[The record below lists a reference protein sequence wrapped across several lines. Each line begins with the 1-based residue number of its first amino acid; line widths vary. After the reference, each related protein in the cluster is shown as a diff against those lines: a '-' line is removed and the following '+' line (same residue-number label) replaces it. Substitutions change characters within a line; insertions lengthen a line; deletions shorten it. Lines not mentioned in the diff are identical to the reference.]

1 MFLLFYKIDK
11 ISSQKYKIIKHN
23 LILNRYFDNIIKFY
37 CAQKKTHLTFFN
49 KKVIIE
55 KETSPNLKK
64 KMKELRYLDKYFIKY
79 KFSFSLGILITIIA
93 QIFSLFTPK
102 LISSSLEAIEKFD
115 KLSSVEKS
123 STMVIG
129 QYREELIHNV
139 LLIIATTIIAG
150 FLTFLMRQTLIVMSR
165 HIEFDLKNEVFR
177 QYENLSQNFYK
188 QNRTG
193 DLMNRI
199 SEDVSKVRMYVGPAV
214 MYTINTFIRFAIVIA
229 YMYNVSPRLTLYT
242 LLPLPILSYAIFKLS
257 SEINIRSTVF
267 QQYLSKV
274 SSFTQ
279 EIFSGIRVIKAYSLE
294 NQQQNNL
301 ISLAEE
307 SKSKSLSLA
316 RVQSLFGPLMLALI
330 GISNLVVIYFG
341 GMLYINGT
349 IKSIGTIAEFIL
361 YVNMLTW
368 PVASLG
374 WVSSMVQE
382 AEASQKRLNEFLKIV
397 PDIQNNNPSSSTVDG
412 TISFENVS
420 YTYEDTN
427 IEALKNISFTV
438 KKGETLAI
446 LGKTG
451 SGKSTLLSLIS
462 RMYDVTEGQVKI
474 DGKEISQLNLF
485 DLRNSI
491 GIVPQDA
498 FLFSDSIKNNIKFGK
513 ENATDDEVI
522 AAAKSAVVHDNI
534 EGFNKGYDT
543 ILGERGI
550 TLSGGQKQRV
560 SIARAIIKKPEILLF
575 DDCLSAVDTETEEAI
590 LNNLFE
596 ICKDKTTI
604 IVSHRVS
611 SAKNADKIII
621 LENGKIIQQGFHNQL
636 INENGYYSALYLKQL
651 SEKELL

>member
-1 MFLLFYKIDK
+1 
-11 ISSQKYKIIKHN
+11 
-23 LILNRYFDNIIKFY
+23 
-37 CAQKKTHLTFFN
+37 
-49 KKVIIE
+49 
-55 KETSPNLKK
+55 
-64 KMKELRYLDKYFIKY
+64 MKELRYLNKYFIKY
-79 KFSFSLGILITIIA
+79 KYSFSLGILFTIIA

-102 LISSSLEAIEKFD
+102 LISKSFKAIEAFAKD
-115 KLSSVEKS
+115 KSV
-123 STMVIG
+123 TADVI
-129 QYREELIHNV
+129 QQELVSNI

-165 HIEFDLKNEVFR
+165 HVEFDLKNEVFR

-214 MYTINTFIRFAIVIA
+214 MYTINTFIRFAIVIG

-242 LLPLPILSYAIFKLS
+242 ILPLPVLSYCIFKLS
-257 SEINIRSTVF
+257 SEINKRSTIF

-274 SSFTQ
+274 SSFSQ

-294 NQQQNNL
+294 DQHQNNMVD
-301 ISLAEE
+301 LANE
-307 SKSKSLSLA
+307 SKSKSLDLA
-316 RVQSLFGPLMLALI
+316 KVQSLFGPLMLALI

-341 GMLYINGT
+341 GLMYINGT

-382 AEASQKRLNEFLKIV
+382 AEASQKRLNEFLKIE
-397 PDIQNNNPSSSTVDG
+397 PEIKNKNPNKSIIEG

-427 IEALKNISFTV
+427 IEALKNVSFKV

-451 SGKSTLLSLIS
+451 SGKSTISSLIS
-462 RMYDVTEGQVKI
+462 RLYEVT
-474 DGKEISQLNLF
+474 DGRIIVDGNEISTLNLY

-513 ENATDDEVI
+513 ENATDEEV
-522 AAAKSAVVHDNI
+522 ATAAKNAVVHDNI
-534 EGFNKGYDT
+534 IGFNKQYDT

-560 SIARAIIKKPEILLF
+560 SIARAIIKNPAILLF

-590 LNNLFE
+590 LNNLYE

-604 IVSHRVS
+604 IISHRVS
-611 SAKNADKIII
+611 SAKNADNIII
-621 LENGKIIQQGFHNQL
+621 LEDGKIIQQGSHNQL
-636 INENGYYSALYLKQL
+636 INQEGYYASLYLKQL

>member
-1 MFLLFYKIDK
+1 
-11 ISSQKYKIIKHN
+11 
-23 LILNRYFDNIIKFY
+23 
-37 CAQKKTHLTFFN
+37 
-49 KKVIIE
+49 
-55 KETSPNLKK
+55 
-64 KMKELRYLDKYFIKY
+64 MKELLYLNKYFVKY
-79 KFSFSLGILITIIA
+79 KYRFLLGIVFTIIA
-93 QIFSLFTPK
+93 QIFMLFTPK
-102 LISSSLEAIEKFD
+102 LISKSFKVIESFSKD
-115 KLSSVEKS
+115 KSIATSV
-123 STMVIG
+123 IR
-129 QYREELIHNV
+129 QELTSNI

-188 QNRTG
+188 KNRTG

-214 MYTINTFIRFAIVIA
+214 MYTINTVIRFTIVIV

-242 LLPLPILSYAIFKLS
+242 ILPLPLLSYGIFKLS
-257 SEINIRSTVF
+257 TEINKRSTIF

-294 NQQQNNL
+294 DQHQNNMVN
-301 ISLAEE
+301 LAKE
-307 SKSKSLSLA
+307 SKSKSLNLA
-316 RVQSLFGPLMLALI
+316 KVQSLFGPLMLALI

-341 GMLYINGT
+341 GLMYIDGT

-382 AEASQKRLNEFLKIV
+382 AEASQKRLNEFLKIE
-397 PDIQNNNPSSSTVDG
+397 PEIKNKNSNKSIINGS
-412 TISFENVS
+412 ISFENVS

-427 IEALKNISFTV
+427 IKAVQNISFTV

-451 SGKSTLLSLIS
+451 SGKSTILSLIS
-462 RMYDVTEGQVKI
+462 RLYDVTDGKIKI
-474 DGKEISQLNLF
+474 DDNEISALNLY

-513 ENATDDEVI
+513 EDASIDEVI
-522 AAAKSAVVHDNI
+522 AAAKDAAVHDNI
-534 EGFNKGYDT
+534 IGFSKQYDT

-560 SIARAIIKKPEILLF
+560 SIARAIIKNPPILLL
-575 DDCLSAVDTETEEAI
+575 DDCLSAVDTETEETI
-590 LNNLFE
+590 LNNLNE

-621 LENGKIIQQGFHNQL
+621 LEDGKIIQQGSHNQL
-636 INENGYYSALYLKQL
+636 INQKGYYASLYLKQL

>member
-1 MFLLFYKIDK
+1 
-11 ISSQKYKIIKHN
+11 
-23 LILNRYFDNIIKFY
+23 
-37 CAQKKTHLTFFN
+37 
-49 KKVIIE
+49 
-55 KETSPNLKK
+55 
-64 KMKELRYLDKYFIKY
+64 
-79 KFSFSLGILITIIA
+79 
-93 QIFSLFTPK
+93 
-102 LISSSLEAIEKFD
+102 
-115 KLSSVEKS
+115 
-123 STMVIG
+123 
-129 QYREELIHNV
+129 
-139 LLIIATTIIAG
+139 
-150 FLTFLMRQTLIVMSR
+150 
-165 HIEFDLKNEVFR
+165 
-177 QYENLSQNFYK
+177 
-188 QNRTG
+188 
-193 DLMNRI
+193 
-199 SEDVSKVRMYVGPAV
+199 
-214 MYTINTFIRFAIVIA
+214 
-229 YMYNVSPRLTLYT
+229 
-242 LLPLPILSYAIFKLS
+242 
-257 SEINIRSTVF
+257 
-267 QQYLSKV
+267 
-274 SSFTQ
+274 
-279 EIFSGIRVIKAYSLE
+279 
-294 NQQQNNL
+294 
-301 ISLAEE
+301 
-307 SKSKSLSLA
+307 
-316 RVQSLFGPLMLALI
+316 
-330 GISNLVVIYFG
+330 
-341 GMLYINGT
+341 
-349 IKSIGTIAEFIL
+349 
-361 YVNMLTW
+361 MLTW

-397 PDIQNNNPSSSTVDG
+397 PDIQNNNPSSSTIDG

-621 LENGKIIQQGFHNQL
+621 LENGQIIQQVSHNQL

>member
-1 MFLLFYKIDK
+1 
-11 ISSQKYKIIKHN
+11 
-23 LILNRYFDNIIKFY
+23 
-37 CAQKKTHLTFFN
+37 
-49 KKVIIE
+49 
-55 KETSPNLKK
+55 
-64 KMKELRYLDKYFIKY
+64 MKELSYLNKYFIKY
-79 KFSFSLGILITIIA
+79 KYSFSLGILFTIIA
-93 QIFSLFTPK
+93 QIFMLFTPK
-102 LISSSLEAIEKFD
+102 LISQSFKVIESFSKD
-115 KLSSVEKS
+115 KTI
-123 STMVIG
+123 STQVI
-129 QYREELIHNV
+129 REELTSNV

-177 QYENLSQNFYK
+177 QYENLSQSFYK

-214 MYTINTFIRFAIVIA
+214 MYSINTIIRFTIVIV
-229 YMYNVSPRLTLYT
+229 YMYNVSPRLTAYT
-242 LLPLPILSYAIFKLS
+242 LLPLPLLSYGIFKLS
-257 SEINIRSTVF
+257 TEINKRSTIF

-274 SSFTQ
+274 SSFSQ
-279 EIFSGIRVIKAYSLE
+279 EIFSGLRVIKAYSLE
-294 NQQQNNL
+294 NQHQNNMVN
-301 ISLAEE
+301 LANE
-307 SKSKSLSLA
+307 SKSKSLNLA

-341 GMLYINGT
+341 GLMYIDGT

-382 AEASQKRLNEFLKIV
+382 AEASQKRLNEFLKIE
-397 PDIQNNNPSSSTVDG
+397 PQIQNNNPDKSIIEGS
-412 TISFENVS
+412 IAFENVNF
-420 YTYEDTN
+420 TYDDTKIN
-427 IEALKNISFTV
+427 ALKDISFTV
-438 KKGETLAI
+438 NKGETLAI

-451 SGKSTLLSLIS
+451 SGKSTILSLIS
-462 RMYDVTEGQVKI
+462 RLYDVNSGVIKI
-474 DGKEISQLNLF
+474 DNKSIESLNLF

-513 ENATDDEVI
+513 ENATDDEVM

-534 EGFNKGYDT
+534 MGFTKQYDT
-543 ILGERGI
+543 VLGERGI

-560 SIARAIIKKPEILLF
+560 SIARAIIKSPPILLF
-575 DDCLSAVDTETEEAI
+575 DDCLSAVDTETEETI

-611 SAKNADKIII
+611 SAKNASKIII
-621 LENGKIIQQGFHNQL
+621 LEDGKIIQQGTHNQL
-636 INENGYYSALYLKQL
+636 INQEGYYASLYLKQL
-651 SEKELL
+651 SEKEML

>member
-1 MFLLFYKIDK
+1 
-11 ISSQKYKIIKHN
+11 
-23 LILNRYFDNIIKFY
+23 
-37 CAQKKTHLTFFN
+37 
-49 KKVIIE
+49 
-55 KETSPNLKK
+55 
-64 KMKELRYLDKYFIKY
+64 MKELRYLNKYFVKY
-79 KFSFSLGILITIIA
+79 KYSFLLGILFTIIA
-93 QIFSLFTPK
+93 QIFMLYTPK
-102 LISSSLEAIEKFD
+102 LISQSFKAIEAFAKD
-115 KLSSVEKS
+115 TTVSKD
-123 STMVIG
+123 VI
-129 QYREELIHNV
+129 YEELVSNI
-139 LLIIATTIIAG
+139 LLIIATTIVAG

-214 MYTINTFIRFAIVIA
+214 MYTINTVFRFAIVIV
-229 YMYNVSPRLTLYT
+229 YMYNVSPTLTLYT

-257 SEINIRSTVF
+257 SEINVRSTIF

-274 SSFTQ
+274 SSFSQ

-294 NQQQNNL
+294 EQHQANMVD
-301 ISLAEE
+301 LATE
-307 SKSKSLSLA
+307 SKNKSLSLA
-316 RVQSLFGPLMLALI
+316 KVQSLFGPLMLALI

-341 GMLYINGT
+341 GMMYIDGT
-349 IKSIGTIAEFIL
+349 IKSIGIIAEFIL

-382 AEASQKRLNEFLKIV
+382 AEASQKRLNEFLKIE
-397 PDIQNNNPSSSTVDG
+397 PEIQNNTTQKSIIEGAIAFD
-412 TISFENVS
+412 NVS

-427 IEALKNISFTV
+427 ITALHNISFTV

-451 SGKSTLLSLIS
+451 SGKSTILSLIS
-462 RMYDVTEGQVKI
+462 RMYDVTSGKISI
-474 DGKEISQLNLF
+474 DGNEISTVNLF

-513 ENATDDEVI
+513 ENATDDEVQN
-522 AAAKSAVVHDNI
+522 AAKSAVVHDNI
-534 EGFNKGYDT
+534 MGFNKQYDT
-543 ILGERGI
+543 VLGERGI

-560 SIARAIIKKPEILLF
+560 SIARAIIKNPPILLF
-575 DDCLSAVDTETEEAI
+575 DDCLSAVDTETEETI
-590 LNNLFE
+590 LNNLFQ

-604 IVSHRVS
+604 IVSHRIS
-611 SAKNADKIII
+611 SAKNADRI
-621 LENGKIIQQGFHNQL
+621 LIVDNGQIIQQGSHNQL
-636 INENGYYSALYLKQL
+636 INEEGYYADLYLKQL
-651 SEKELL
+651 SEKEML

>member
-1 MFLLFYKIDK
+1 
-11 ISSQKYKIIKHN
+11 
-23 LILNRYFDNIIKFY
+23 
-37 CAQKKTHLTFFN
+37 
-49 KKVIIE
+49 
-55 KETSPNLKK
+55 
-64 KMKELRYLDKYFIKY
+64 MKELGYLNKYFIKY
-79 KFSFSLGILITIIA
+79 KYSFLLGIIFTIVA

-102 LISSSLEAIEKFD
+102 LISKSFKIIESYSQD
-115 KLSSVEKS
+115 KSITKG
-123 STMVIG
+123 II
-129 QYREELIHNV
+129 QEELISNI
-139 LLIIATTIIAG
+139 LMIIATTIIAG
-150 FLTFLMRQTLIVMSR
+150 LLTFLMRQTLIVMSR

-188 QNRTG
+188 KNRTG

-214 MYTINTFIRFAIVIA
+214 MYTINTFIRFAIVIV

-257 SEINIRSTVF
+257 SEINKRSTIF

-274 SSFTQ
+274 SSYTQ

-294 NQQQNNL
+294 DQHQTNIENL
-301 ISLAEE
+301 ANE

-316 RVQSLFGPLMLALI
+316 KIQALFGPLMMALI

-341 GMLYINGT
+341 GLMYINGT

-382 AEASQKRLNEFLKIV
+382 AEASQKRINEFLKIE
-397 PDIQNNNPSSSTVDG
+397 PEIQNKNPNHSVIDG
-412 TISFENVS
+412 SISFENVS
-420 YTYEDTN
+420 YIYEDTN
-427 IEALKNISFTV
+427 IKALENISFTV
-438 KKGETLAI
+438 KKGHTLAI

-451 SGKSTLLSLIS
+451 SGKSTIISLIS
-462 RMYDVTEGQVKI
+462 RLYDVTEGQI
-474 DGKEISQLNLF
+474 TMDGEEISQVNLF

-498 FLFSDSIKNNIKFGK
+498 FLFSDTIKNNIKFGK
-513 ENATDDEVI
+513 EEATDEEVEQ
-522 AAAKSAVVHDNI
+522 AAKSAEVHDNI
-534 EGFNKGYDT
+534 INFNKQYET

-560 SIARAIIKKPEILLF
+560 SIARAIIKNPQILLL

-590 LNNLFE
+590 LNNLQE

-621 LENGKIIQQGFHNQL
+621 LDEGRIIEQGSHNQL
-636 INENGYYSALYLKQL
+636 INQEGYYAALYMKQL
-651 SEKELL
+651 SEKEFQ

>member
-1 MFLLFYKIDK
+1 
-11 ISSQKYKIIKHN
+11 
-23 LILNRYFDNIIKFY
+23 
-37 CAQKKTHLTFFN
+37 
-49 KKVIIE
+49 
-55 KETSPNLKK
+55 
-64 KMKELRYLDKYFIKY
+64 MKELRYLDKYFIKY

-257 SEINIRSTVF
+257 SEINSRSTVF

-341 GMLYINGT
+341 GVLYINGT

>member
-1 MFLLFYKIDK
+1 
-11 ISSQKYKIIKHN
+11 
-23 LILNRYFDNIIKFY
+23 
-37 CAQKKTHLTFFN
+37 
-49 KKVIIE
+49 
-55 KETSPNLKK
+55 
-64 KMKELRYLDKYFIKY
+64 MKELRYLNKYFIKY
-79 KFSFSLGILITIIA
+79 KYSFILGILITIIA

-102 LISSSLEAIEKFD
+102 LISKSLNAIEKFD
-115 KLSSVEKS
+115 KLPEVQQSSQIIIDS
-123 STMVIG
+123 
-129 QYREELIHNV
+129 YRQDLIHNV
-139 LLIIATTIIAG
+139 LLIIATTIVAG

-165 HIEFDLKNEVFR
+165 HIEFDLKNEVFK

-214 MYTINTFIRFAIVIA
+214 MYTINTFIRFAIVII
-229 YMYNVSPRLTLYT
+229 YMYNVSPLLTLYT
-242 LLPLPILSYAIFKLS
+242 ILPLPILSYCIFKLS
-257 SEINIRSTVF
+257 SEINKRSTTF

-274 SSFTQ
+274 SSFSQ

-294 NQQQNNL
+294 NQHQNNMVA
-301 ISLAEE
+301 LADE
-307 SKSKSLSLA
+307 SKKKSLDLA
-316 RVQSLFGPLMLALI
+316 KVQSLFGPLMIALI

-341 GMLYINGT
+341 GVMYINGT
-349 IKSIGTIAEFIL
+349 IPNIGTIAEFIL

-382 AEASQKRLNEFLKIV
+382 AEASQKRLNEFLKIE
-397 PDIQNNNPSSSTVDG
+397 PEIKNNNENPSDIQGS
-412 TISFENVS
+412 IAFENVS

-427 IEALKNISFTV
+427 IEALKNVTFTV

-451 SGKSTLLSLIS
+451 SGKSTILSLIS
-462 RMYDVTEGQVKI
+462 RLYDVTDGRITI
-474 DGKEISQLNLF
+474 DQGEISTLNLN
-485 DLRNSI
+485 DLRNNI

-498 FLFSDSIKNNIKFGK
+498 FLFSDTIKNNIKFG
-513 ENATDDEVI
+513 NQHATDEEVI
-522 AAAKSAVVHDNI
+522 IAAKNAVVHDNI
-534 EGFNKGYDT
+534 ITFNKQYDT

-560 SIARAIIKKPEILLF
+560 SIARAIIKNPAILLF
-575 DDCLSAVDTETEEAI
+575 DDCLSAVDTETEETI

-621 LENGKIIQQGFHNQL
+621 LEDGKIIQQGSHNQL
-636 INENGYYSALYLKQL
+636 INQEGYYASLYLKQL

>member
-1 MFLLFYKIDK
+1 
-11 ISSQKYKIIKHN
+11 
-23 LILNRYFDNIIKFY
+23 
-37 CAQKKTHLTFFN
+37 
-49 KKVIIE
+49 
-55 KETSPNLKK
+55 
-64 KMKELRYLDKYFIKY
+64 MKELLYLNKYFIKY
-79 KFSFSLGILITIIA
+79 KYRFILGIVFTIVA

-102 LISSSLEAIEKFD
+102 LISKSFAAIENFAKD
-115 KLSSVEKS
+115 KSIPNSVIQDQL
-123 STMVIG
+123 VNNI
-129 QYREELIHNV
+129 

-188 QNRTG
+188 RNRTG

-214 MYTINTFIRFAIVIA
+214 MYTINTFIRFAIVILF
-229 YMYNVSPRLTLYT
+229 MYRVSPLLTLYT
-242 LLPLPILSYAIFKLS
+242 ILPLPILSYAIFKLS
-257 SEINIRSTVF
+257 NEINVRSTTF

-279 EIFSGIRVIKAYSLE
+279 EIFSGVRVIKAYSLE
-294 NQQQNNL
+294 NQHQDNMND
-301 ISLAEE
+301 LALE
-307 SKSKSLSLA
+307 SKTKSLDLA
-316 RVQSLFGPLMLALI
+316 KVQSLFGPLMLALI

-341 GMLYINGT
+341 GIMYINGS
-349 IKSIGTIAEFIL
+349 IQSIGTIAEFIL

-382 AEASQKRLNEFLKIV
+382 AEASQKRLNEFLKIE
-397 PDIQNNNPSSSTVDG
+397 PEIKNKNPEKSTIDG
-412 TISFENVS
+412 TITFENVS
-420 YTYEDTN
+420 FTYEDTKIN
-427 IEALKNISFTV
+427 ALKDISFTV
-438 KKGETLAI
+438 HKGETLAI

-451 SGKSTLLSLIS
+451 SGKSTILSLIS
-462 RMYDVTEGQVKI
+462 RMYDVSQGHIKI
-474 DGKEISQLNLF
+474 DNHEISELNLF
-485 DLRNSI
+485 DLRNNI

-513 ENATDDEVI
+513 EDAEIDEVM
-522 AAAKSAVVHDNI
+522 AAAKNAMVHDNI
-534 EGFNKGYDT
+534 IGFNKQYET

-560 SIARAIIKKPEILLF
+560 SIARAIIKNPPILLF

-590 LNNLFE
+590 LNNLNA

-621 LENGKIIQQGFHNQL
+621 LEDGKIIQQGSHNQL
-636 INENGYYSALYLKQL
+636 INQEGYYASLYIKQL

>member
-1 MFLLFYKIDK
+1 
-11 ISSQKYKIIKHN
+11 
-23 LILNRYFDNIIKFY
+23 
-37 CAQKKTHLTFFN
+37 
-49 KKVIIE
+49 
-55 KETSPNLKK
+55 
-64 KMKELRYLDKYFIKY
+64 MKELQYLNKYFVKY
-79 KFSFSLGILITIIA
+79 KYRFLFGIITTIVA

-102 LISSSLEAIEKFD
+102 LISKSFKAIESFAKD
-115 KLSSVEKS
+115 SSVDTS
-123 STMVIG
+123 VI
-129 QYREELIHNV
+129 RLELFHNI

-165 HIEFDLKNEVFR
+165 HVEFDLKNEVFR

-199 SEDVSKVRMYVGPAV
+199 SEDVGKVRMYVGPAV
-214 MYTINTFIRFAIVIA
+214 MYTINTFIRFAIVIV
-229 YMYNVSPRLTLYT
+229 YMYNVSPLLTLYT
-242 LLPLPILSYAIFKLS
+242 ILPLPILSYAIFRLS
-257 SEINIRSTVF
+257 SEINKRSTTF

-279 EIFSGIRVIKAYSLE
+279 EVFSGIRVIKAYSLE
-294 NQQQNNL
+294 NQYQNNMVDL
-301 ISLAEE
+301 SNESKAKSMSLA
-307 SKSKSLSLA
+307 K
-316 RVQSLFGPLMLALI
+316 VQSLFGPLMMALI
-330 GISNLVVIYFG
+330 GVSNLVVIYFG
-341 GMLYINGT
+341 GMMYINGS

-382 AEASQKRLNEFLKIV
+382 AEASQKRINEFLKIQ
-397 PDIQNNNPSSSTVDG
+397 PDIKNKNEEKSEIHGSIAFN
-412 TISFENVS
+412 NVS
-420 YTYEDTN
+420 FTYDDTHIN
-427 IEALKNISFTV
+427 ALKDISFTV

-451 SGKSTLLSLIS
+451 SGKSSILSLIS
-462 RMYDVTEGQVKI
+462 RLYDVTDGRITI
-474 DGKEISQLNLF
+474 DGIAIDKLNLY

-498 FLFSDSIKNNIKFGK
+498 FLFSDTIKNNIKFGK
-513 ENATDDEVI
+513 ENGLEEEVI
-522 AAAKSAVVHDNI
+522 EAAKMAVVHDNI
-534 EGFNKGYDT
+534 VNFNMQYET

-560 SIARAIIKKPEILLF
+560 SIARAIIKDPEILLL

-590 LNNLFE
+590 LNNLLG
-596 ICKDKTTI
+596 ITKNKTTI

-611 SAKNADKIII
+611 SAKNADNIII
-621 LENGKIIQQGFHNQL
+621 LDEGRIIQQGSHNQL
-636 INENGYYSALYLKQL
+636 INIDGYYKQLYLKQL
-651 SEKELL
+651 SEKELT

>member
-1 MFLLFYKIDK
+1 
-11 ISSQKYKIIKHN
+11 
-23 LILNRYFDNIIKFY
+23 
-37 CAQKKTHLTFFN
+37 
-49 KKVIIE
+49 
-55 KETSPNLKK
+55 
-64 KMKELRYLDKYFIKY
+64 MKELRYLNKYFIKY
-79 KFSFSLGILITIIA
+79 KYSFLLGILITIIA
-93 QIFSLFTPK
+93 QIFFLFTPK
-102 LISSSLEAIEKFD
+102 LVSESFDIIERFL
-115 KLSSVEKS
+115 KLSESDQKLQIIRS
-123 STMVIG
+123 FHK
-129 QYREELIHNV
+129 QELLHNV
-139 LLIIATTIIAG
+139 YLIIGSAVVG
-150 FLTFLMRQTLIVMSR
+150 GVLTFLMRQTLIVMSR
-165 HIEFDLKNEVFR
+165 HIEFDLKNEVFK

-214 MYTINTFIRFAIVIA
+214 MYTINTFIRFAIVII
-229 YMYNVSPRLTLYT
+229 YMYNVSPLLTLYT
-242 LLPLPILSYAIFKLS
+242 ILPLPILSYCIFKLS
-257 SEINIRSTVF
+257 SEINKRSTTF

-274 SSFTQ
+274 SSFSQ

-294 NQQQNNL
+294 NQHQNNMVA
-301 ISLAEE
+301 LAEE

-316 RVQSLFGPLMLALI
+316 RVQSLFGPLMIALI

-341 GMLYINGT
+341 GVMYINGK
-349 IKSIGTIAEFIL
+349 IPNIGTIAEFIL

-382 AEASQKRLNEFLKIV
+382 AEASQKRLNEFLKIE
-397 PDIQNNNPSSSTVDG
+397 PEIKNNNNNSSDIQGS
-412 TISFENVS
+412 ISFEDVS
-420 YTYEDTN
+420 FTYQDTN
-427 IEALKNISFTV
+427 IQALKNVTFTV

-451 SGKSTLLSLIS
+451 SGKSTILSLIS
-462 RMYDVTEGQVKI
+462 RLYDVTDGRITI
-474 DGKEISQLNLF
+474 DQNEISTLNLN
-485 DLRNSI
+485 DLRNNI

-498 FLFSDSIKNNIKFGK
+498 FLFSDTIKNNIKFGNQ
-513 ENATDDEVI
+513 NATDEEVI
-522 AAAKSAVVHDNI
+522 EAAKSAVVHDNI
-534 EGFNKGYDT
+534 ITFNKQYDT

-560 SIARAIIKKPEILLF
+560 SIARAIIKQPAILLF
-575 DDCLSAVDTETEEAI
+575 DDCLSAVDTETEETI

-596 ICKDKTTI
+596 ICKNKTTI

-621 LENGKIIQQGFHNQL
+621 LEDGKIIQQGSHNQL
-636 INENGYYSALYLKQL
+636 INQEGYYASLYLKQL

>member
-1 MFLLFYKIDK
+1 M
-11 ISSQKYKIIKHN
+11 N
-23 LILNRYFDNIIKFY
+23 
-37 CAQKKTHLTFFN
+37 
-49 KKVIIE
+49 
-55 KETSPNLKK
+55 
-64 KMKELRYLDKYFIKY
+64 ELRYLNKYFLKY
-79 KFSFSLGILITIIA
+79 KYSFLLGIVFTIIA
-93 QIFSLFTPK
+93 QIFMLFTPK
-102 LISSSLEAIEKFD
+102 LISKSFKLIEAFAKD
-115 KLSSVEKS
+115 KSVSKS
-123 STMVIG
+123 VIH
-129 QYREELIHNV
+129 EELISNI

-150 FLTFLMRQTLIVMSR
+150 ILTFLMRQTLIVMSR

-214 MYTINTFIRFAIVIA
+214 MYAINTVIRFAIVIV
-229 YMYNVSPRLTLYT
+229 YMYNVSPTLTLYT
-242 LLPLPILSYAIFKLS
+242 LLPLPVLSYAIFKLS
-257 SEINIRSTVF
+257 SEINIRSTIF

-274 SSFTQ
+274 SSFSQ

-294 NQQQNNL
+294 DQHQNNMV
-301 ISLAEE
+301 SLANE
-307 SKSKSLSLA
+307 SKSKSLNLA
-316 RVQSLFGPLMLALI
+316 KVQSLFAPLMLALI

-341 GMLYINGT
+341 GLMYIDGT

-374 WVSSMVQE
+374 WISSMVQE
-382 AEASQKRLNEFLKIV
+382 AEASQKRLNEFLKIEPEIKNKNENKSV
-397 PDIQNNNPSSSTVDG
+397 IEG
-412 TISFENVS
+412 FISFENVS
-420 YTYEDTN
+420 YTYKDTN
-427 IEALKNISFTV
+427 IKALQNISFTV
-438 KKGETLAI
+438 QKGETLAI

-451 SGKSTLLSLIS
+451 AGKSTILSLIS
-462 RMYDVTEGQVKI
+462 RMYDVTEGKITI
-474 DGKEISQLNLF
+474 DGNEISSVNLF

-513 ENATDDEVI
+513 EIATDKEVHS
-522 AAAKSAVVHDNI
+522 AAKSAVVHDNI
-534 EGFNKGYDT
+534 MGFNKQYET
-543 ILGERGI
+543 VLGERGI

-560 SIARAIIKKPEILLF
+560 SIARAIIKNPPILLF

-590 LNNLFE
+590 LNNLNE

-604 IVSHRVS
+604 IVSHRIS
-611 SAKNADKIII
+611 SAKNADRIII
-621 LENGKIIQQGFHNQL
+621 IDKGQIIQQGSHNQL
-636 INENGYYSALYLKQL
+636 INQEGYYAALYLKQL